1 MGGRAASLF
10 WTIFWVFFVIQ
21 TIKIEENIK
30 NTPDISLFHNIFL
43 IKQSKLKYG
52 IV

>member
-10 WTIFWVFFVIQ
+10 WTIVGFFFIQ

-30 NTPDISLFHNIFL
+30 NTPDISLLHNIFL

-52 IV
+52 IVW